1 VSEQWLEKASAG
13 TTRHRFTRFARQ
25 AGELRRC
32 VSMPNVVDFEEP
44 RRAEGET
51 LRGGQMWSR
60 VLKRGEVLRLT
71 DVEGGA
77 SVAALFFNAELPL
90 ERYNM
95 PDTLKAQHI
104 ARLTAGNVLYS
115 DMGRVLCSIV
125 ADSAGWHDTITGHLR
140 ADTSRAKYGS
150 GTYQALR
157 NDFYRNTRDN
167 FLIELGKYGL
177 GKRDLHANVNFF
189 VKVVADL
196 DGNLAWQPGTHAGAA
211 VELRAEL
218 DVLVVLSNTPH
229 PLDPSPRYAPKP
241 VGVDVFRGRPPAA
254 DDACRRSCAENERGF
269 VLTEREF
276 LGVR

>member
-1 VSEQWLEKASAG
+1 
-13 TTRHRFTRFARQ
+13 
-25 AGELRRC
+25 
-32 VSMPNVVDFEEP
+32 MPNVVDVEEP
-44 RRAEGET
+44 RRALVAET
-51 LRGGQMWSR
+51 LCGGQPWSR
-60 VLKRGEVLRLT
+60 VLKRGEVLKLT
-71 DVEGGA
+71 DLEGGA
-77 SVAALFFNAELPL
+77 SVAALFFNAEQPL

-104 ARLTAGNVLYS
+104 ARLTRGNVLYS
-115 DMGRVLCSIV
+115 DMGRVLCSVI
-125 ADSAGWHDTITGHLR
+125 ADGAGWHDTITGHLR
-140 ADTSRAKYGS
+140 AETSRAKYGA

-196 DGNLAWQPGTHAGAA
+196 DGNLKWESGTRAGAS

-218 DVLVVLSNTPH
+218 NVLAILSNTPH
-229 PLDPSPRYAPKP
+229 PLDPSPRYAPKAA
-241 VGVDVFRGRPPAA
+241 GLAVFRGAPPAS
-254 DDACRRSCAENERGF
+254 DDVCRHSCAENERGF

-276 LGVR
+276 GGEG

>member
-1 VSEQWLEKASAG
+1 MSNSVKAHVA
-13 TTRHRFTRFARQ
+13 
-25 AGELRRC
+25 
-32 VSMPNVVDFEEP
+32 
-44 RRAEGET
+44 RRAPWAEP

-60 VLKRGEVLRLT
+60 VLRRGEVLRLT

-77 SVAALFFNAELPL
+77 SVAALFFNAEQPL

-104 ARLTAGNVLYS
+104 ARLTSGNVLFS
-115 DMGRVLCSIV
+115 DMGRVLCSVV

-140 ADTSRAKYGS
+140 ADASRAKYGD

-167 FLIELGKYGL
+167 FLIELGKFGL

-189 VKVVADL
+189 VKVVADG
-196 DGNLAWQPGTHAGAA
+196 DGNLKWSPATRPGAL
-211 VELRAEL
+211 VELRAEMN
-218 DVLVVLSNTPH
+218 VLCVLSNTPH

-241 VGVDVFRGRPPAA
+241 VALELLQGPPPAP
-254 DDACRRSCAENERGF
+254 DDPCRTSCDENERGF
-269 VLTEREF
+269 ALTEREF
-276 LGVR
+276 LGVG